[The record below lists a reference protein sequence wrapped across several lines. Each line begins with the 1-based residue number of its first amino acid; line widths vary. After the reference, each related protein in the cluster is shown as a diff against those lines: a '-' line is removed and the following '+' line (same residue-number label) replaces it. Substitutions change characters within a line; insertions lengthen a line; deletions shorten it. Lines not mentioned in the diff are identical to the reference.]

1 METLWKRCWHVSHV
15 SLWPKEAL
23 CTFDRN
29 FVDIRVVIGKAAAAA
44 TDYRPQ
50 PGTSP
55 LYELCKLQTLMLR
68 DLDQV
73 QLREVVCVKQSV

>member
-1 METLWKRCWHVSHV
+1 MFRMFRFGPKRPC
-15 SLWPKEAL
+15 
-23 CTFDRN
+23 
-29 FVDIRVVIGKAAAAA
+29 AAAS

-55 LYELCKLQTLMLR
+55 LYEFCKLQTLMLR

-73 QLREVVCVKQSV
+73 QLREVVCVCETECVTKLCVTKLCVKDGA